1 MSREEYLELK
11 LMAFLVTQEL
21 ACEIMFLD
29 YPILTFEDSIIRPN

>member
-1 MSREEYLELK
+1 MSRKEYLELK
-11 LMAFLVTQEL
+11 LIELLIQQEL